1 MLIKKIKR
9 FYLSKS
15 RNFDLLNLD
24 SNINLLLNTIIAL
37 LKKIMN
43 IIQKIYLNECSYNKI
58 KL

>member
-24 SNINLLLNTIIAL
+24 SNINLLLNKIIAL